1 MDPSIAIDAFSELAE
16 SGVVT
21 SAASAFS
28 RRKLLKGGLAGLLVV
43 AASSVGLAVQ
53 RTRLRS
59 LPAEGLKVLSEQ
71 EYAILSAIAERL
83 CPEAEPGVPGAEG
96 VDVALL
102 ADRLFE
108 RADDDAREGLRVALG
123 FVESGLFG
131 AVAFERV
138 KPFTQLSPEAQTR
151 ALEGFRDSRLPLRR
165 TIFRSFSGL
174 VGSLYYS
181 DPRSWAS
188 TGYPGPPDPKR
199 LRSAYSAQLVD
210 LGSLQARLKAGG

>member
-1 MDPSIAIDAFSELAE
+1 M
-16 SGVVT
+16 T
-21 SAASAFS
+21 SAVSAFS
-28 RRKLLKGGLAGLLVV
+28 RRKLLKGGVAGLLVV

-59 LPAEGLKVLSEQ
+59 LPAEGLKVLSEK

-83 CPEAEPGVPGAEG
+83 CPEAGPGVPGADG

-102 ADRLFE
+102 ADRLFD

-123 FVESGLFG
+123 FVESGLVG
-131 AVAFERV
+131 AVALERV
-138 KPFTQLSPEAQTR
+138 KPFTQLSPDAQGR
-151 ALEGFRDSRLPLRR
+151 SLESFRHSRLPLRR
-165 TIFRSFSGL
+165 TIYRSFSGL

-181 DPRSWAS
+181 DPRTWAS
-188 TGYPGPPDPKR
+188 SGYPGPPDPKR

-210 LGSLQARLKAGG
+210 LETLRAKPEAGG